1 MSKKIF
7 GISLS
12 IVMSLLLFVGACN
25 AEGDS
30 VVEDENSMS
39 TVTIEGVD
47 CNITVEE
54 SDNDNFQYNYDTN
67 IFQVSTTKSTLN
79 DVDDIK
85 ITIKTKEN
93 AEPQFT
99 DRVYIYIP
107 TNKISKLDVISSK
120 AAIGLAKINTELNIQ
135 NNEGVVSFYAFQGL
149 TNDINYTSQNG
160 VGQLKIVKGASDYFF
175 NLTNDASTVSIPFP
189 DYKSFSSSYTHKE
202 GEGSVDINID
212 LQESVFSVL
221 LDVEES

>member
-1 MSKKIF
+1 MSKKIL

-12 IVMSLLLFVGACN
+12 IVMLLLLSLGTYK
-25 AEGDS
+25 AEGDR
-30 VVEDENSMS
+30 VVEEENSIS
-39 TVTIEGVD
+39 TVTIEGID

-67 IFQVSTTKSTLN
+67 IFQVSTTKSTLD
-79 DVDDIK
+79 DVK

-93 AEPQFT
+93 AEPQFN

-107 TNKISKLDVISSK
+107 TNKISKLDVISSN

-160 VGQLKIVKGASDYFF
+160 VGTLKIVKEANNYSF
-175 NLTNDASTVSIPFP
+175 NLTNDASVVSIPFS
-189 DYKSFSSSYTHKE
+189 DYKSFSSRYIHKE

-212 LQESVFSVL
+212 LQESVFSLL
-221 LDVEES
+221 LDV